1 MVRPILVSRR
11 SFYFDGDVWIFLD
24 RNFLWMNFI
33 PNFLQMLH
41 FFVARDVK
49 NLQRPKAEKPQNGTL
64 PHIHNVPW
72 VELQP
77 WPFKGRLKV
86 FLFLL
91 SELIGTDNL
100 TYWH

>member
-1 MVRPILVSRR
+1 LDEFHPKFSPDA
-11 SFYFDGDVWIFLD
+11 SF
-24 RNFLWMNFI
+24 
-33 PNFLQMLH
+33 
-41 FFVARDVK
+41 FFAAHDVK
-49 NLQRPKAEKPQNGTL
+49 NLLRPKAEKPQNGTL

-91 SELIGTDNL
+91 SELIGTDDL